1 MRRTILTFALA
12 ALLAGA
18 GSVMAAAPPAAA
30 SAPAAQPSLVS
41 FSAGALLVQKP
52 QEYDDSWSA
61 FWLLDERA
69 ESGWAT
75 PKGTITPQVI
85 VIALP
90 ERTVLKR
97 LEFDTANT
105 DGDGDGGRGAKD
117 ISIEISDT
125 SAKDGF
131 KKIADVSLKDR
142 ADRQSFPVAA
152 EVPGRYLRLT
162 VKNNHGSPDYIEL
175 MDFRGYGI
183 QLTHTPFAD
192 ISGTYE
198 TNFNDFHVRQQ
209 GTSVTGCYEHK
220 DGILSGG
227 IEGRIMKITWVEGEN
242 RGPALLVFSPDGK
255 QVFGLW
261 WTAGGDSA
269 PGGTWNGTKKSNTV
283 GTCPHWAGGAR
294 EQMAQDLAQS
304 GRTRIYGINFDTDS
318 DKIKD
323 ESKTTLDQIVALLKG
338 KPDWKL
344 TIEGH
349 TDSTATAA
357 HNQDLS
363 LRRANAVKAYLVTA
377 GVDGARLKTAGF
389 GATKPVAPNAT
400 ETGRAQNRRVEL
412 TKG

>member
-1 MRRTILTFALA
+1 MRCTILTLALPV
-12 ALLAGA
+12 LLAGG
-18 GSVMAAAPPAAA
+18 GSLAAAPP
-30 SAPAAQPSLVS
+30 SQPSLIS
-41 FSAGALLVQKP
+41 FSAGALIVQKP

-61 FWLLDERA
+61 FWLLDERP

-75 PKGTITPQVI
+75 PKGVVTPQVI

-97 LEFDTANT
+97 MEFDTAST
-105 DGDGDGGRGAKD
+105 DGDGGRGAKD
-117 ISIEISDT
+117 IAVEISDS

-131 KKIADVSLKDR
+131 KKIADVTLKDR
-142 ADRQSFPVAA
+142 ADRQSFPVVA

-162 VKNNHGSPDYIEL
+162 VKNNHGSAEYTEL
-175 MDFRGYGI
+175 MDVRGYGT
-183 QLTHTPFAD
+183 QLTHTPFTD

-198 TNFNDFHVRQQ
+198 TNFNNFHVRQQ

-220 DGILSGG
+220 EGILTGG
-227 IEGRIMKITWVEGEN
+227 IEGRIMKITWIEGEN
-242 RGPALLVFSPDGK
+242 RGPAVMVFSPDGK
-255 QVFGLW
+255 EIFGLW
-261 WTAGGDSA
+261 WHEGGEGA
-269 PGGTWNGTKKSNTV
+269 PAGTWNGTKKANTV

-294 EQMAQDLAQS
+294 EQMAQDLSQS

-323 ESKTTLDQIVALLKG
+323 ESKPTLDQIVGLLKG
-338 KPDWKL
+338 QPDWKL

-357 HNQDLS
+357 HNQELS
-363 LRRANAVKAYLVTA
+363 LRRANAVKAYLVGA
-377 GVDGARLKTAGF
+377 GVEGARLKTAGF
-389 GATKPVAPNAT
+389 GATKPVAPNES

>member
-1 MRRTILTFALA
+1 MRRTILTFALP
-12 ALLAGA
+12 ALLVGA
-18 GSVMAAAPPAAA
+18 GGVIAAPT
-30 SAPAAQPSLVS
+30 APANTQPSLVS

-97 LEFDTANT
+97 LEFDTAHT
-105 DGDGDGGRGAKD
+105 DGDGGRGAKD
-117 ISIEISDT
+117 ISVEISDL

-131 KKIADVSLKDR
+131 KRVADVSLQDR

-175 MDFRGYGI
+175 MDFRGYGT

-220 DGILSGG
+220 DGILNGG

-242 RGPALLVFSPDGK
+242 RGPAILVFSPDG
-255 QVFGLW
+255 QQIFGLW

-269 PGGTWNGTKKSNTV
+269 PGGTWNGTKKASTV

-318 DKIKD
+318 DKIRD
-323 ESKTTLDQIVALLKG
+323 ESKTTLDQIVGLLKG

-400 ETGRAQNRRVEL
+400 EMGRAQNRRVEL

>member
-1 MRRTILTFALA
+1 MRRTILTLALPV
-12 ALLAGA
+12 LLAGA
-18 GSVMAAAPPAAA
+18 GSLTAVPP
-30 SAPAAQPSLVS
+30 AQPSLVS

-75 PKGTITPQVI
+75 PKGVVTPQVI

-97 LEFDTANT
+97 LEFDTAST
-105 DGDGDGGRGAKD
+105 DGDGGRGAKD
-117 ISIEISDT
+117 IAVEISDT

-131 KKIADVSLKDR
+131 KKIADVTLKDR
-142 ADRQSFPVAA
+142 ADGQSFPVAT

-162 VKNNHGSPDYIEL
+162 VKNNHGSAEYIEL
-175 MDFRGYGI
+175 MDFRGYGA

-192 ISGTYE
+192 ISGTFE
-198 TNFNDFHVRQQ
+198 TNFNDFHIRQE
-209 GTSVTGCYEHK
+209 GTSVTGCYEYH
-220 DGILSGG
+220 DGILTGG

-242 RGPALLVFSPDGK
+242 RGPAIMVFSPDGK
-255 QVFGLW
+255 QIFGLW
-261 WTAGGDSA
+261 WREGGDGASA
-269 PGGTWNGTKKSNTV
+269 GTWNGTKKANTV

-318 DKIKD
+318 DKIRD
-323 ESKTTLDQIVALLKG
+323 ESKPTLDQIVGLLKG

-363 LRRANAVKAYLVTA
+363 LRRANAVETYLVTA
-377 GVDGARLKTAGF
+377 GVDGGRLKAVGF
-389 GATKPVAPNAT
+389 GATKPVAPNGT

>member
-1 MRRTILTFALA
+1 MRRTILTFAFP

-18 GSVMAAAPPAAA
+18 GSVLG
-30 SAPAAQPSLVS
+30 APASQASQASQPSLVS

-52 QEYDDSWSA
+52 QEYDDNWSA

-105 DGDGDGGRGAKD
+105 DGDGGRGAKD
-117 ISIEISDT
+117 IAVEISDT

-131 KKIADVSLKDR
+131 KKIADVALKDR

-175 MDFRGYGI
+175 MDFRGYGT

-192 ISGTYE
+192 VSGTYE

-220 DGILSGG
+220 DGILTGG
-227 IEGRIMKITWVEGEN
+227 IEGRIMKITWVEGET
-242 RGPALLVFSPDGK
+242 RGPAILVFSPDGK
-255 QVFGLW
+255 QIFGLW
-261 WTAGGDSA
+261 WNATDSA
-269 PGGTWNGTKKSNTV
+269 PGGTWNGTKKTNAV

-323 ESKTTLDQIVALLKG
+323 ESKSTLDQIVGLLKG

-363 LRRANAVKAYLVTA
+363 LRRANAVKAYLVAA
-377 GVDGARLKTAGF
+377 GVDTARLKTAGF
-389 GATKPVAPNAT
+389 GATKPVAPNTT